1 MSDNDTPAVAKKPE
15 TGLVPSLKEA
25 LRTAEAAAAMF
36 LMREAQQI
44 SAERY
49 IDPDESF
56 PNYLPLQMGIQ
67 KNFYFTSNQQ
77 QQIRNTCR
85 ILYASDEIA
94 QNCVIHHQSHVVG
107 DGLTL
112 KIVPKDLGSDPTKI
126 ADLLKDEKIKK
137 MTENWE
143 VFCYANNFTDRL
155 LNWVERVHRDGE
167 VFLRFFEAGL
177 KYAGKSVPSIR
188 FIDPGYIT
196 AFPDKTFS
204 ADSGIKFGRDFESP
218 QSYHYQPSE
227 DESTVDKSIPA
238 DEILH
243 DKRNVDLETPRGIP
257 TFYSIVTN
265 LRRVSKNLTNVS
277 VLTSILSSIALI
289 RKHETATGAK
299 IDNFLNRQS
308 DGRSRMNPVSGRQQ
322 MAKYMDPG
330 TVLDAP
336 NGVTYDFPAHAIQS
350 ENYIKVIHQ
359 ELGHIAA
366 RFVLPVEWLL
376 SKETQQPLGEG
387 SPVIKNFRKEQA
399 KLCKHV
405 TEIFWKVQA
414 MMGIDPALRL
424 KYCAEFFGPELAV
437 ANALD
442 QARTNEIEVRNG
454 ALSPQTWCSQVGRN
468 WAVERAGTIQH
479 RETAQ
484 PNEVMP
490 GDSGNTNIDPGQKST
505 GQGGDGETKKNA
517 GTSRGG
523 AN

>member
-1 MSDNDTPAVAKKPE
+1 MSDETPAVVKTPAS
-15 TGLVPSLKEA
+15 GLVPTLKEA
-25 LRTAEAAAAMF
+25 LRTAESELASF
-36 LMREAQQI
+36 LLREA
-44 SAERY
+44 SSLASERMV
-49 IDPDESF
+49 DPDESF
-56 PNYLPLQMGIQ
+56 VNYLPLQMGLQ
-67 KNFYFTSNQQ
+67 KNFYFNSQQQ

-85 ILYASDEIA
+85 AMYASDEVA
-94 QNCVIHHQSHVVG
+94 QNCVIHHQAHTVG

-112 KIVPKDLGSDPTKI
+112 KIIPKDLGKDPKKL
-126 ADLLKDEKIKK
+126 ADSLQDETIKT

-143 VFCYANNFTDRL
+143 IFCYANNFTDRL

-177 KYAGKSVPSIR
+177 KYAGKTVPSIR

-196 AFPDKTFS
+196 PFPDGTYRD
-204 ADSGIKFGRDFESP
+204 DSGIKFGTDFESP
-218 QSYHYQPSE
+218 KSYHYQPSE
-227 DESTVDKSIPA
+227 DDSTTAKTISA

-243 DKRNVDLETPRGIP
+243 DKRNVDLETPRGLP
-257 TFYSIVTN
+257 TFYSILTN

-308 DGRSRMNPVSGRQQ
+308 DGRNRTNPVSGRQQ
-322 MAKYMDPG
+322 MARYMDPG

-350 ENYIKVIHQ
+350 ENYIKVIDK
-359 ELGHIAA
+359 ELAHIAS

-376 SKETQQPLGEG
+376 GKETQNPLGEG

-399 KLCKHV
+399 KLYKHV
-405 TEIFWKVQA
+405 TEIFWKVQS
-414 MMGIDPALRL
+414 MMGVAPELRL
-424 KYCAEFFGPELAV
+424 KYCAEFFGPELGV
-437 ANALD
+437 GSTLD
-442 QARTNEIEVRNG
+442 QARANEIKLRNG
-454 ALSPQTWCSQVGRN
+454 AMSPQTWASEDGRN
-468 WAVERAGTIQH
+468 WAVERAGMIQH

-490 GDSGNTNIDPGQKST
+490 GDSGNTNIDANQKST

-523 AN
+523 AQ